1 VTPEVSQD
9 FLASS
14 FGTTRS
20 RIDFFMNKFRELGF
34 IEYDRNARVHS
45 SLLGVADS
53 IDERAL
59 LAAERKTELTS

>member
-9 FLASS
+9 FLASRL
-14 FGTTRS
+14 GTTRS
-20 RIDFFMNKFRELGF
+20 RIDFFMNKFRELAF
-34 IEYDRNARVHS
+34 IEYDRNVRVHS
-45 SLLGVADS
+45 SLLRVAGP